1 MKMEN
6 FLPWL
11 VICFLVYHS
20 GVEVYAED
28 YDYSFTAECLAD
40 PLRAQYNGGI
50 VVNPDFNEGLLGWRK
65 CGFANMAT
73 RMSNITNNT
82 YIVATNRKG
91 SLHGFTQKYFLQ
103 KDTHYVT
110 SAWVRVSQGDIHVA
124 LALGT
129 SFGMQ
134 RSGWAIARPGCWS
147 MLKGGF
153 MLNTSGPVD
162 LYLEANNT
170 AIELWADSISIKPF
184 SLEEWK
190 FHQHQSTEK
199 VRKAKVKIQAV
210 DSQGQ
215 PLPNATVS
223 LAQQKNNFPFGNA
236 ISQHILNNKAY
247 QDWFTSRFKY
257 TVFENEMKWYANE
270 KIPGQLDYNVADAM
284 LSLVQKYNVKV
295 RGHNVFWDNPQNMPS
310 WACYLSPAQLSA
322 AASRRINSVMNRYL
336 GQLIHWDV
344 VNENVHF
351 SFLEQMLGKNASA
364 VYYKKANEI
373 DSKAI
378 PFLNDFNT
386 IEHGFD
392 GTSNPAKYL
401 EKIKELRSHGYNG
414 PLGIGLQGH
423 FVTPNLPYI
432 RSSLDILASTGLP
445 IWITELDVANTTNQE
460 VYLEEII
467 REVHAHPGVK
477 GIMMWAPWNPKGCY
491 RMCLT
496 DNNFKNLPTGDVVD
510 KIIKEWNH
518 HDFSGNTDENGFF
531 EASLFHG
538 EYQFEISHPD
548 QVKYDTNVAQKL
560 VKVAPTGESSQSHY
574 TVFV

>member
-1 MKMEN
+1 METVKMEN
-6 FLPWL
+6 FLSWL
-11 VICFLVYHS
+11 VIYFLVY
-20 GVEVYAED
+20 
-28 YDYSFTAECLAD
+28 YSD
-40 PLRAQYNGGI
+40 PLRAQYSGGI
-50 VVNPDFNEGLLGWRK
+50 VVNPDFNEGLKGWRK
-65 CGFANMAT
+65 SGFANMAT

-82 YIVATNRKG
+82 YIVATSRKG
-91 SLHGFTQKYFLQ
+91 ALHGFTQKYFLQ
-103 KDTHYVT
+103 KDTHYIT
-110 SAWVRVSQGDIHVA
+110 SAWVQVSQGDIHVA
-124 LALGT
+124 LAFGT
-129 SFGMQ
+129 AFGIQ
-134 RSGWAIARPGCWS
+134 RSGWAIARSGCWS

-153 MLNTSGPVD
+153 MLNTSGPVE

-170 AIELWADSISIKPF
+170 AIELWVDSISVKPF
-184 SLEEWK
+184 SLKEWK
-190 FHQHQSTEK
+190 SHQDLSTEK

-270 KIPGQLDYNVADAM
+270 KIPGQLNYNVADAM
-284 LSLVQKYNVKV
+284 LSLVQKYNIKV

-310 WACYLSPAQLSA
+310 WAHYLSPAQLSA

-364 VYYKKANEI
+364 VYYKMANEI
-373 DSKAI
+373 DTKAI

-392 GTSNPAKYL
+392 GTSNPSKYL

-423 FVTPNLPYI
+423 FFTPNLPYI

-477 GIMMWAPWNPKGCY
+477 GIMMWAPWSPKGCY

-518 HDFSGNTDENGFF
+518 HDFSGSTDENGFF

-538 EYQFEISHPD
+538 EYEVEISHA
-548 QVKYDTNVAQKL
+548 QVTYNTSVAQNL
-560 VKVAPTGESSQSHY
+560 VMVAPTGESSQSHY
-574 TVFV
+574 TIFV